1 MNREHV
7 STGTEWES
15 QVGYSRAVRAGPQI
29 HVSGTTATDENGA
42 IVGVDDPY
50 EQTVHALS
58 NVERALEDADAA
70 IGDVVR
76 TRLYVTDI
84 DDWEAIGAAHREVF
98 GDVRPATSMVEVAR
112 LIDPDLLVEVE
123 ATAVVDGADGSEHA
137 GEQ

>member
-1 MNREHV
+1 MDREHV

-15 QVGYSRAVRAGPQI
+15 QVGYSRAVRAGSQI
-29 HVSGTTATDENGA
+29 HVSGTTATDDSGA

-70 IGDVVR
+70 IEDVVR

-84 DDWEAIGAAHREVF
+84 DD
-98 GDVRPATSMVEVAR
+98 
-112 LIDPDLLVEVE
+112 
-123 ATAVVDGADGSEHA
+123 
-137 GEQ
+137 